1 MQWYTHI
8 NTYTHTR
15 ARVNAHTKYTL
26 CTSIIKD
33 EGTLECHLFRMFLKP
48 ILGTN
53 QLIKK
58 V

>member
-8 NTYTHTR
+8 NTY
-15 ARVNAHTKYTL
+15 AHTKYTL